1 MGTTAQKLQAV
12 LNSKNAIKA
21 ALIDKGVAIDD
32 TTKFS
37 QYAQKIAQMT
47 IGQGDTSQFEAEA
60 LAIIG
65 QQDGSEATVPS
76 VGGTCK
82 FYKCASVDTS
92 NKTWSGYELV
102 LQDGVYV
109 VSDTLTEGLT
119 YTGFTPVVGNIY
131 TEDGFIQVKDYYQGL
146 VLVSPTN
153 MTGTSNDEWEIS
165 ASSEYPGCQSYLSF
179 TGDDLSSSGWVSGD
193 KQSLPHS
200 IQWQNKL
207 KKVKVLKYSLQVSN
221 INIAGQNREPCK
233 RFPGSWVLQGSNDG
247 SSWVDVDTRN
257 NQFTDYTQL
266 EALKYYDFSCQN
278 PISCY
283 YYRLYITSAADSSQS
298 YIYIGQIKAYGSE
311 APDTPEDVPDTETL
325 EGCVF
330 SANMQTT
337 SATYNGETVNLDG
350 ITLADA
356 PGYTDGTKALV
367 SVSGEDLN
375 YPVNGA
381 TDFSAEEITVSL
393 SAYWNIGGASTG
405 QPYFVELNCG
415 SYFYLMQEQSAGSY
429 VANGTAYI
437 GREFVKDSNIQKGW
451 HNFTFTY
458 AKGTVNWYKDGV
470 LFRTWSSSFSPSSI
484 TAIATRFRYAINA
497 HMKDLQIYS
506 RVLSEEEIATL
517 YEKAKLPT
525 GV

>member
-1 MGTTAQKLQAV
+1 MSLKQENLVQTSVQY
-12 LNSKNAIKA
+12 KA
-21 ALIDKGVAIDD
+21 GQRLVKVGSSFLPVGFGGNFEPGKG
-32 TTKFS
+32 
-37 QYAQKIAQMT
+37 
-47 IGQGDTSQFEAEA
+47 
-60 LAIIG
+60 
-65 QQDGSEATVPS
+65 
-76 VGGTCK
+76 GGTVSSSMK
-82 FYKCASVDTS
+82 FYKCASVDTE
-92 NKTWSGYELV
+92 NKTWTGYELV
-102 LQDGVYV
+102 LEDGVYI
-109 VSDTLTEGLT
+109 VSDTLTNDLA
-119 YTGFTPVVGNIY
+119 YIGFTPVVGTTYN
-131 TEDGFIQVKDYYQGL
+131 EDTTLTI
-146 VLVSPTN
+146 
-153 MTGTSNDEWEIS
+153 GT
-165 ASSEYPGCQSYLSF
+165 L
-179 TGDDLSSSGWVSGD
+179 
-193 KQSLPHS
+193 
-200 IQWQNKL
+200 
-207 KKVKVLKYSLQVSN
+207 
-221 INIAGQNREPCK
+221 
-233 RFPGSWVLQGSNDG
+233 
-247 SSWVDVDTRN
+247 
-257 NQFTDYTQL
+257 
-266 EALKYYDFSCQN
+266 FSK
-278 PISCY
+278 S
-283 YYRLYITSAADSSQS
+283 
-298 YIYIGQIKAYGSE
+298 
-311 APDTPEDVPDTETL
+311 ETL

-330 SANMQTT
+330 AANMQTT

-437 GREFVKDSNIQKGW
+437 GREYVKDSNIQKGW